1 MYLQKLSL
9 FTVLAVLSVVNGQ
22 KEEWL
27 CNCTTK
33 GQNNATTTRQC
44 CAQAPGA
51 FVPGPP
57 ARRKT
62 SSTAVS
68 NLKEASVVS
77 RSMGLQSDGKRRVRY
92 GYRTVLSRPVNG
104 RHRFQYSCIGLDQS
118 QCSPVLRGSPVP
130 YYSAANVVTHPG
142 MAPSDF
148 GVKKIC
154 GNTRGVHDPAS

>member
-1 MYLQKLSL
+1 MYMQKLSL
-9 FTVLAVLSVVNGQ
+9 FIVLAVLSVVNGQ

-62 SSTAVS
+62 SLTAVS

-77 RSMGLQSDGKRRVRY
+77 RSMGLQSDGK
-92 GYRTVLSRPVNG
+92 
-104 RHRFQYSCIGLDQS
+104 RFQYSCIGLDQS

-142 MAPSDF
+142 MAPPEF
-148 GVKKIC
+148 ELKNIYGK
-154 GNTRGVHDPAS
+154 TRGVRDPAS